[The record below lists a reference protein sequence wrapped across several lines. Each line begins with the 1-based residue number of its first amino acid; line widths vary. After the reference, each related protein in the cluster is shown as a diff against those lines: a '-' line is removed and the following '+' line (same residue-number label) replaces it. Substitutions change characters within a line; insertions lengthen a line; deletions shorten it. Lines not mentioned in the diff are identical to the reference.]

1 MRERVLVTGG
11 MGFIGSNFV
20 RYMHDQHPEVQ
31 IINLDKLTYAGTP
44 ANLADLADRHRF
56 VRGDVADPTVVDP
69 LVRECDAIVHFAA
82 ETHVDRS
89 IAYAGEF
96 VQTDVYGTFILLE
109 AARKYGI
116 KRFVHVST
124 DEVYGEAVGRPSLE
138 GDALMPKSPYAASK
152 AGADRLAYSYY
163 TTYGIPVVI
172 SRCVNNYG
180 PYQYPEKLIPL
191 FVTNALEG
199 KKLPVYGHGRNTRDW
214 IHVEDHCSALDALL
228 QDDDNAG
235 EVFNVGAGQEKS
247 VLDITNIILKVLGK
261 NDSLIEHIADRP
273 GHVARH
279 AVDSTKLTRTYG
291 WKPRYDFEESMRRT
305 IQWYVDHP
313 EWWQPIKSG
322 EFRRYYDEQYGDRS
336 VRNTIQR

>member
-1 MRERVLVTGG
+1 
-11 MGFIGSNFV
+11 
-20 RYMHDQHPEVQ
+20 
-31 IINLDKLTYAGTP
+31 
-44 ANLADLADRHRF
+44 
-56 VRGDVADPTVVDP
+56 
-69 LVRECDAIVHFAA
+69 
-82 ETHVDRS
+82 
-89 IAYAGEF
+89 
-96 VQTDVYGTFILLE
+96 
-109 AARKYGI
+109 
-116 KRFVHVST
+116 
-124 DEVYGEAVGRPSLE
+124 
-138 GDALMPKSPYAASK
+138 MPKSPYAASK

-322 EFRRYYDEQYGDRS
+322 EFRRYYDEQYGDLS